1 MNCIAKTGCWILS
14 CLLVSTACNVPAS
27 ESPADDAS
35 LAYTVSYVVQ
45 PHPSQGTLDVAM
57 HVRQSRWLLREL
69 RFASGPQITL
79 RNADGELRSDAG
91 NVVWLL
97 PESGGT
103 LRWTVSAANRRNGD
117 GYDAWLGETWG
128 LLRAEDLVPRATTR
142 TLRGALSKTS
152 LQFRLPNS
160 WSVVTAYAGK
170 NNQFAIEKPQRRFAQ
185 PDGWIVMG
193 HLGTRRETIAGVR
206 VAVAGPVDHSVRRME
221 ILALLNWTLPELA
234 RVLPQ
239 LPPRL
244 SIVSAGDPMW
254 RGGLSAPQSLFIHAD
269 RVLISENATSTLL
282 HEVMHSAL
290 RIATRP
296 GYDWIV
302 EGLAEYYSLQLLRR
316 SGGISQSRFEIA
328 LREQADWSKS
338 ARNLCRPAST
348 GATTALAV
356 TVFAA
361 LDAEIRTATERK
373 ASLDDVL
380 RKLQQSGQAVDLQ
393 TLRRTLQQLGIAKS
407 SILSNKNLPG
417 CSAMAQANQDA
428 D

>member
-35 LAYTVSYVVQ
+35 LTYTVSYVVQ

-57 HVRQSRWLLREL
+57 QVRQSRWLLREL

-356 TVFAA
+356 TIFAA

-407 SILSNKNLPG
+407 SVLSNKNLPG